1 MRLQILW
8 DWMVKLMSKTL
19 CIILVGCSSVGKDR
33 LLSEVLKAN
42 KNIKPVISHTSRPI
56 REGCE
61 IDGREYHF
69 VDDRTMLR
77 MIENDEF
84 VETRSYNV
92 ANGDTWHYGISKNAV
107 KEGCNITIVDYQGLK
122 EFEKYIKSIDG
133 NIVSIYLDCPLQIR
147 LQRSLNRE
155 HNLTDDKCLEIC
167 RRALDDNENVAIAKN
182 YCTVCLNN
190 ETEAN
195 LLNNVY
201 FIDTL
206 ARGMM
211 RGDN

>member
-1 MRLQILW
+1 
-8 DWMVKLMSKTL
+8 MSKTN

-33 LLSEVLKAN
+33 LLSEVLKLN
-42 KNIKPVISHTSRPI
+42 GNIQPIISHTSRPI
-56 REGCE
+56 RDCE
-61 IDGREYHF
+61 VDGREYHF
-69 VDDRTMLR
+69 IDDKTMLR
-77 MIENDEF
+77 MIENNEF

-92 ANGDTWHYGISKNAV
+92 ANGDTWYYGISKDAV

-190 ETEAN
+190 ETEGN
-195 LLNNVY
+195 LSNNVY